1 MADYS
6 GFSDPFNPL
15 RQVAKGLGDLLQ
27 TSEETFSKGGA
38 KIIMLPILGNVDF
51 GIIGPEA
58 EVLRFSSGARIPRRP
73 VPKGTAGGIF
83 LTPDEYI
90 LGLEA
95 LKDIIRRNVFY
106 DIARKAYNETVREV
120 INRRLDKRRDLRR
133 GGGGDFGFGGKK
145 STILFPTRDSSELG
159 REWEAIITELD
170 VPLRKMADGGFGSF
184 NLSSIL
190 NKEITSYRSRFR
202 NVFLMVEF
210 GTGQYASPGPRGYTS
225 NTSTPFKVS
234 PSIAGLFGADT
245 SWWFSNLLARK
256 IAENAVKGS
265 KEKILKARR
274 QHKTIPVV
282 NISSYTFGHG
292 PKGLSPAKI
301 LFDNRGMVRE
311 LRQAYERFYKLTI
324 ERLNDAIAVVV
335 PFWPKN
341 GLKYVPGQTIK
352 LVEATEALINE
363 RLL

>member
-1 MADYS
+1 MVDYS
-6 GFSDPFNPL
+6 GSSDPFNPL
-15 RQVAKGLGDLLQ
+15 GNIAKGLGDLLQ
-27 TSEETFSKGGA
+27 TSEETFRKGGA
-38 KIIMLPILGNVDF
+38 EIIMLPILGNVDYATL
-51 GIIGPEA
+51 GPEGN
-58 EVLRFSSGARIPRRP
+58 VLRAGARIPRRP
-73 VPKGTAGGIF
+73 VPKGTTGGIF

-95 LKDIIRRNVFY
+95 LKDIIRRNVFF
-106 DIARKAYNETVREV
+106 DIAKKAYNETVREV
-120 INRRLDKRRDLRR
+120 INRKLDKRRDLRR
-133 GGGGDFGFGGKK
+133 GGGGDYSYAGKR
-145 STILFPTRDSSELG
+145 STILFPTRDSSELR
-159 REWEAIITELD
+159 REWQEIIKELD
-170 VPLRKMADGGFGSF
+170 VPLRRLGDGGFGSF

-190 NKEITSYRSRFR
+190 NKEITAYRSRFR

-210 GTGQYASPGPRGYTS
+210 GTGQYASPVPRSYTS
-225 NTSTPFKVS
+225 NASTPFKVS

-245 SWWFSNLLARK
+245 SWWFSNLLAKK
-256 IAENAVKGS
+256 IAENAARGS

-282 NISSYTFGHG
+282 NVSQYSFGHG
-292 PKGLSPAKI
+292 PKGISPAKI
-301 LFDNRGMVRE
+301 LFDNRGMIRE

-352 LVEATEALINE
+352 LVEATESILNA